1 MIMTGNLYSQ
11 SFEYIYQTTDDEVI
25 SDAVQDVKGNYFLV
39 GSIGNSLPPSQGDKS
54 GLIIKID
61 SLGQYIDSKIIN
73 SNQDYISLGNI
84 ILDSDS
90 TFLITGYRIPIGMS
104 NSLIYTLKL
113 DTALNILSEQSF
125 GDFAYNNQISKI
137 YKINLDTLIFVGSVQ
152 TYSPQIN
159 SDIIFGMM
167 STNGDSISMLKFGNP
182 NGFQMGFDLLVYNN
196 NIDSVYL
203 FVYGM
208 LNTPM
213 YPLEVIKLSSNFG
226 LDSIA
231 IIPISSTIRTMSA
244 KWISLT
250 TFLVG
255 TSGYEN
261 VWSLDK
267 SLGIGKFDI
276 TFNCIDTLFFGVADT
291 NEHEA
296 GFCIDFKTVD
306 KVYFGGTKNSS
317 LFFSPFESYYYIIRM
332 DTSFNVSFVKSIGYQ
347 NDCLGLYKVLATSDG
362 GVLLAG
368 TKYDAA
374 TANGQERDIY
384 VIKLDS
390 LGNYVTGTGNSPIE
404 QVHDFIVY
412 PNPAASQL
420 TF

>member
-1 MIMTGNLYSQ
+1 MNIQIVLKFIRNLVLSMIMTGNLYSQ

-196 NIDSVYL
+196 NMILYICL
-203 FVYGM
+203 FM
-208 LNTPM
+208 ECLIHQCIHWKLLN
-213 YPLEVIKLSSNFG
+213 
-226 LDSIA
+226 
-231 IIPISSTIRTMSA
+231 
-244 KWISLT
+244 
-250 TFLVG
+250 
-255 TSGYEN
+255 
-261 VWSLDK
+261 
-267 SLGIGKFDI
+267 
-276 TFNCIDTLFFGVADT
+276 
-291 NEHEA
+291 
-296 GFCIDFKTVD
+296 
-306 KVYFGGTKNSS
+306 
-317 LFFSPFESYYYIIRM
+317 
-332 DTSFNVSFVKSIGYQ
+332 
-347 NDCLGLYKVLATSDG
+347 
-362 GVLLAG
+362 
-368 TKYDAA
+368 
-374 TANGQERDIY
+374 
-384 VIKLDS
+384 
-390 LGNYVTGTGNSPIE
+390 
-404 QVHDFIVY
+404 
-412 PNPAASQL
+412 
-420 TF
+420 